1 MGKGSKPIQPQSEK
15 KPPAQASSHVHV
27 PAPAAAGVLET
38 ADDTGLET
46 ATDLSQADIDRAFAQ
61 ESYQD
66 QGAQA
71 SLPAPVQPKPEP
83 KRGMKAN
90 PREDYKQ
97 HRKFA
102 KFKGR
107 T

>member
-1 MGKGSKPIQPQSEK
+1 MGKGSKPIHPQS

-27 PAPAAAGVLET
+27 PAPAAAGEPSVLET
-38 ADDTGLET
+38 VDDTGL
-46 ATDLSQADIDRAFAQ
+46 DQAAVDAVMQ
-61 ESYQD
+61 QSYED